1 MLLTNLPA
9 QVSSFVGREG
19 ELAALRALVRGS
31 RLVTLTGA
39 GGAGKTRLGL
49 QVAAGLL
56 DGTGDGVW
64 FADLAPLRDPDLVA
78 VTMADVLGVRQEP
91 GRPVLDTLVEAV
103 GQGHLLV
110 VLDNCEHVIG
120 ACAKLADALLRGCP
134 NLALLAT
141 SREPLG
147 ISGEQVYR
155 VPSMRTPADGDDAA
169 AIRASEAVRLF
180 EDRAAAQGVPLARDE
195 PTAVVAGRICRR
207 LDGIPL
213 AIELAAAR
221 LRVMPADELDARLDE
236 RFAILTGG
244 SRAAAPRQQ
253 TLRALVDWSWEL
265 LTGAERAVLARL
277 STFAGG
283 FGLAAAEAVAADPD
297 VLAAEVVG
305 HLGALVDK
313 SLVQFD
319 RTSAGPGRYRL
330 LETVRQYAAAQL
342 DAQGSAAG
350 TARVAHR
357 DYYLTLAEAAAPQLV
372 GPDQAAWLDR
382 LDSELGNLRAAI
394 AFSQTQPDPG
404 PGLQLAAWLRVYWM
418 VRGHAAEGADALR
431 VLLDLPAARE
441 ATLPRARAL
450 ATAAHLLQQTGGYAI
465 AGDYC
470 EEALVIARA
479 AGDDYLVADLLHV
492 RAWLLVRQGQP
503 GAALPLIEQGLDL
516 ARRLGQP
523 HLTAR
528 LLSARAF
535 ATNVEGDPAGAAR
548 DNAEALRLA
557 RQAGDRLQAG
567 TLLCNLSDYELWTG
581 DLDAARRHLAESLDI
596 ARELDARNS
605 TVIGTFNLGLAEYLA
620 GSPVAAQ
627 ALFTESLELARRMG
641 MKRHTAYALI
651 GVALAGPGRAD
662 PAWSARL
669 HGAADQALADLGHT
683 LQPLEARLAG
693 LDRQRL
699 RGAMGAE
706 AFEAE
711 YAAGR
716 TLDLAQ
722 AVAGLGHSDAAAEKA
737 QVADSGETV
746 TVLTGRELDVLKL
759 VAQGLSN
766 AEIAR
771 RLVLSEHT
779 VHRHLANILRKLGL
793 SSRAAAAAWGVRTG
807 LV

>member
-1 MLLTNLPA
+1 M
-9 QVSSFVGREG
+9 
-19 ELAALRALVRGS
+19 
-31 RLVTLTGA
+31 
-39 GGAGKTRLGL
+39 
-49 QVAAGLL
+49 
-56 DGTGDGVW
+56 
-64 FADLAPLRDPDLVA
+64 
-78 VTMADVLGVRQEP
+78 
-91 GRPVLDTLVEAV
+91 
-103 GQGHLLV
+103 
-110 VLDNCEHVIG
+110 
-120 ACAKLADALLRGCP
+120 
-134 NLALLAT
+134 
-141 SREPLG
+141 
-147 ISGEQVYR
+147 
-155 VPSMRTPADGDDAA
+155 
-169 AIRASEAVRLF
+169 
-180 EDRAAAQGVPLARDE
+180 
-195 PTAVVAGRICRR
+195 
-207 LDGIPL
+207 
-213 AIELAAAR
+213 
-221 LRVMPADELDARLDE
+221 
-236 RFAILTGG
+236 
-244 SRAAAPRQQ
+244 
-253 TLRALVDWSWEL
+253 
-265 LTGAERAVLARL
+265 
-277 STFAGG
+277 
-283 FGLAAAEAVAADPD
+283 
-297 VLAAEVVG
+297 
-305 HLGALVDK
+305 
-313 SLVQFD
+313 
-319 RTSAGPGRYRL
+319 
-330 LETVRQYAAAQL
+330 
-342 DAQGSAAG
+342 
-350 TARVAHR
+350 
-357 DYYLTLAEAAAPQLV
+357 
-372 GPDQAAWLDR
+372 
-382 LDSELGNLRAAI
+382 
-394 AFSQTQPDPG
+394 
-404 PGLQLAAWLRVYWM
+404 
-418 VRGHAAEGADALR
+418 
-431 VLLDLPAARE
+431 
-441 ATLPRARAL
+441 
-450 ATAAHLLQQTGGYAI
+450 
-465 AGDYC
+465 
-470 EEALVIARA
+470 
-479 AGDDYLVADLLHV
+479 
-492 RAWLLVRQGQP
+492 RQGQP

-581 DLDAARRHLAESLDI
+581 DLDAARRHLTESLDI
-596 ARELDARNS
+596 ARELDARNNA
-605 TVIGTFNLGLAEYLA
+605 VIGTFNLGLAEYLA
-620 GSPVAAQ
+620 GSPVAAE

-722 AVAGLGHSDAAAEKA
+722 AVAGLGHSDAAAEQA

-793 SSRAAAAAWGVRTG
+793 SSRAGAAAWGVRTG